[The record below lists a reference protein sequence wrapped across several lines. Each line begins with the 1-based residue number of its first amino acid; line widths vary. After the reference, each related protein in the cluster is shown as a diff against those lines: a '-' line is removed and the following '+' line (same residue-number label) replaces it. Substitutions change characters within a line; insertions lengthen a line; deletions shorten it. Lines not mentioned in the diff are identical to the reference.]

1 MDDVG
6 ALRSPLEVVESSD
19 EREDRVRVIRDSEI
33 RPPGVVELLHLA
45 PVCTL
50 GGEERERE
58 RGREEGERERDEI
71 RSLIYYI

>member
-1 MDDVG
+1 MDDIG

-19 EREDRVRVIRDSEI
+19 EREDRVRVIRHSEI
-33 RPPGVVELLHLA
+33 RPPGVVELLHLS

-58 RGREEGERERDEI
+58 RGREREREREGEGK
-71 RSLIYYI
+71 RGR